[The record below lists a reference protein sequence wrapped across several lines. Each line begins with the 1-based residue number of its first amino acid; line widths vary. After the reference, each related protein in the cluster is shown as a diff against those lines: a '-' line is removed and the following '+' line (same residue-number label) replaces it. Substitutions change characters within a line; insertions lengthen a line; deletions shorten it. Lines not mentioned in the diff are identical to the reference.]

1 MYVTLPEG
9 GLVEVRHKIT
19 RSKLGEAD
27 KESWITAD
35 FPDLK
40 EKDDGIL
47 TSIALVI
54 DSNGNLQL
62 NRSKISLGSLL
73 DKLNERYPEHDHN
86 TETIIPAR
94 WVDELLND
102 VQLQIEK
109 EFKVD
114 EGLRVQKQ
122 SMSAESR
129 RSKEEFGDNQDV
141 SESEGSR
148 RLY

>member
-1 MYVTLPEG
+1 M
-9 GLVEVRHKIT
+9 EVRHKIT
-19 RSKLGEAD
+19 RRELGEAD
-27 KESWITAD
+27 KELWIAAD
-35 FPDLK
+35 FPDRK

-54 DSNGNLQL
+54 DRNGNLQL
-62 NRSKISLGSLL
+62 SRSKISLGSLL

-102 VQLQIEK
+102 VQSQIEK

-129 RSKEEFGDNQDV
+129 RSKEELGDNQDV
-141 SESEGSR
+141 SEGEGSR

>member
-1 MYVTLPEG
+1 M
-9 GLVEVRHKIT
+9 
-19 RSKLGEAD
+19 AD
-27 KESWITAD
+27 
-35 FPDLK
+35 K

-62 NRSKISLGSLL
+62 NRSKINLGSLL

-86 TETIIPAR
+86 TETINPAR
-94 WVDELLND
+94 WVDDLLND
-102 VQLQIEK
+102 VQFKIEK
-109 EFKVD
+109 EFNID
-114 EGLRVQKQ
+114 ESIRIQEWNVR
-122 SMSAESR
+122 SES
-129 RSKEEFGDNQDV
+129 EVGDSQDV

>member
-1 MYVTLPEG
+1 
-9 GLVEVRHKIT
+9 VEVRHKII
-19 RSKLGEAD
+19 RSKLGEPD
-27 KESWITAD
+27 KELWITAD
-35 FPDLK
+35 FPDRK

-54 DSNGNLQL
+54 DRNGNLQL
-62 NRSKISLGSLL
+62 SRSKISLGSLL
-73 DKLNERYPEHDHN
+73 DKLNDMYPEHDHN

-102 VQLQIEK
+102 VQFQIEK

-114 EGLRVQKQ
+114 EGLRVQEQ
-122 SMSAESR
+122 SVSTESK

-141 SESEGSR
+141 SEGAGSR

>member
-1 MYVTLPEG
+1 
-9 GLVEVRHKIT
+9 VEH
-19 RSKLGEAD
+19 
-27 KESWITAD
+27 
-35 FPDLK
+35 K
-40 EKDDGIL
+40 EKDDGVL

-54 DSNGNLQL
+54 DRNGNLQL

-73 DKLNERYPEHDHN
+73 DKLNERYPEYDHN
-86 TETIIPAR
+86 TETIMPAR

-102 VQLQIEK
+102 VQFQIEK

-122 SMSAESR
+122 SMSAESKR
-129 RSKEEFGDNQDV
+129 PEEEFGDNQDV
-141 SESEGSR
+141 SGGEGSR

>member
-1 MYVTLPEG
+1 MYATLPEG
-9 GLVEVRHKIT
+9 GLVEVRHKII
-19 RSKLGEAD
+19 RSKLGEPD
-27 KESWITAD
+27 KELWITAD

-54 DSNGNLQL
+54 DRNGNLQL
-62 NRSKISLGSLL
+62 SRSKISLGSLL

-102 VQLQIEK
+102 VQSQIEK

-122 SMSAESR
+122 SMSAESKR
-129 RSKEEFGDNQDV
+129 PEEEFGDNQDV
-141 SESEGSR
+141 SEGEGSR

>member
-1 MYVTLPEG
+1 MYATLPEG
-9 GLVEVRHKIT
+9 GLVEH
-19 RSKLGEAD
+19 
-27 KESWITAD
+27 
-35 FPDLK
+35 K
-40 EKDDGIL
+40 EKGDGVL

-102 VQLQIEK
+102 VQFQIEK

-114 EGLRVQKQ
+114 EGLRIQKQ

-141 SESEGSR
+141 SEGEGSR

>member
-1 MYVTLPEG
+1 MA
-9 GLVEVRHKIT
+9 H
-19 RSKLGEAD
+19 
-27 KESWITAD
+27 
-35 FPDLK
+35 K

-102 VQLQIEK
+102 VQFQIEK

-114 EGLRVQKQ
+114 EGLRIQKQ
-122 SMSAESR
+122 SMSTESK

-141 SESEGSR
+141 TESKGSR

>member
-1 MYVTLPEG
+1 M
-9 GLVEVRHKIT
+9 EVRHKIT
-19 RSKLGEAD
+19 RSELGKPD

-54 DSNGNLQL
+54 DRNGNLQL

-102 VQLQIEK
+102 VQFQIEK

-114 EGLRVQKQ
+114 EGLRIQKQ
-122 SMSAESR
+122 SMSTESK

-141 SESEGSR
+141 SEGEGSR

>member
-1 MYVTLPEG
+1 MYATLPEG
-9 GLVEVRHKIT
+9 GLVEH
-19 RSKLGEAD
+19 
-27 KESWITAD
+27 
-35 FPDLK
+35 K
-40 EKDDGIL
+40 EKDDGVL

-102 VQLQIEK
+102 VQFQIEK

-122 SMSAESR
+122 SMSAESKR
-129 RSKEEFGDNQDV
+129 PEEEFGDNQDV
-141 SESEGSR
+141 SEGEGSR

>member
-1 MYVTLPEG
+1 MYATLLEG
-9 GLVEVRHKIT
+9 GLVAH
-19 RSKLGEAD
+19 
-27 KESWITAD
+27 
-35 FPDLK
+35 K

-73 DKLNERYPEHDHN
+73 DKLNERYPEHDHS
-86 TETIIPAR
+86 TEIIIPAR

-114 EGLRVQKQ
+114 EGLRIQKQ
-122 SMSAESR
+122 SMFTESER
-129 RSKEEFGDNQDV
+129 PKEEFGDNQDV
-141 SESEGSR
+141 SEGEGSR